1 MLGTSRTARPVPHVD
16 RGSPAEV
23 ESCELEKSSAL
34 ASLQNKVSEMW
45 CSSSMGALKWHHH
58 QRGHGGPPPEAE
70 QLLPHW
76 IECSCFCRRWKS
88 CELERAVLC
97 ASLQKK
103 VIDMWCSSSM
113 GSLTTTTI
121 AATAGVL
128 GAGVCICAV
137 LRRRSCRSCV
147 WSKEAAKKS
156 RACVGVSCPCVK
168 SPALCE
174 RSSEVVAEVRA
185 PVG

>member
-16 RGSPAEV
+16 RGSPEHMCEAWRGLAEPAGACCATCSTGALRTLRPPPEAEQLLPHWIAVLLLLQKV
-23 ESCELEKSSAL
+23 ETCELEKSSAL

-97 ASLQKK
+97 ASLQET
-103 VIDMWCSSSM
+103 
-113 GSLTTTTI
+113 GH
-121 AATAGVL
+121 
-128 GAGVCICAV
+128 
-137 LRRRSCRSCV
+137 
-147 WSKEAAKKS
+147 
-156 RACVGVSCPCVK
+156 
-168 SPALCE
+168 
-174 RSSEVVAEVRA
+174 
-185 PVG
+185 